1 MFRKHT
7 TKILLCSLCLIIAPT
22 HANYLEAE
30 FVGFKFD
37 NDNLPNSLSHYPTTT
52 QDDYFK
58 FPSIQKSSK
67 TNSTSTKLRLGFKYT
82 LDYLR
87 KNNLNRTVAPYGL
100 NIKNERLAT
109 TAKAL
114 MKWHGAFTPDA
125 LKNNFHLMEL
135 NTQNNVTSK
144 FTGYYTPIISAKLH
158 KDFEYRY
165 PIYRSPIATS
175 HRLSRAQINA
185 GALKNKGL
193 EIAWTNDPVGLFYVH
208 IQGSGVLQ
216 LPNGEKK
223 SLKFDGSNEKPFRS
237 IAKYMQNQGL
247 LRGNPSR
254 DVIQKWLEQHPSS
267 MQSVFNTNPRYIYF
281 TLDDGKVKTAS
292 GVPVI
297 SGHTVAVDTK
307 YIPFGAVILAKV
319 PIINSWGKIVGNEW
333 RILFSQDRGNAI
345 KGPARID
352 IYTGVGEQARK
363 MANNLTGHGKMYLL
377 LNKSSFEN
385 SLAANDY
392 LFQ

>member
-1 MFRKHT
+1 
-7 TKILLCSLCLIIAPT
+7 
-22 HANYLEAE
+22 
-30 FVGFKFD
+30 
-37 NDNLPNSLSHYPTTT
+37 
-52 QDDYFK
+52 
-58 FPSIQKSSK
+58 
-67 TNSTSTKLRLGFKYT
+67 
-82 LDYLR
+82 
-87 KNNLNRTVAPYGL
+87 
-100 NIKNERLAT
+100 
-109 TAKAL
+109 
-114 MKWHGAFTPDA
+114 
-125 LKNNFHLMEL
+125 
-135 NTQNNVTSK
+135 
-144 FTGYYTPIISAKLH
+144 
-158 KDFEYRY
+158 
-165 PIYRSPIATS
+165 
-175 HRLSRAQINA
+175 

-267 MQSVFNTNPRYIYF
+267 MRSVFNTNPRYIYF

>member
-1 MFRKHT
+1 
-7 TKILLCSLCLIIAPT
+7 LCFVIVPT
-22 HANYLEAE
+22 HASYLDAE
-30 FVGFKFD
+30 FVGFSFD
-37 NDNLPNSLSHYPTTT
+37 NNNLPNNASRYAETT

-58 FPSIQKSSK
+58 FPKTRKNNQ
-67 TNSTSTKLRLGFKYT
+67 TNSTPAKLRLGFKYT

-87 KNNLNRTVAPYGL
+87 RNNSNRTVAPYGL
-100 NIKNERLAT
+100 NIRNERLAT
-109 TAKAL
+109 TVKAL
-114 MKWHGAFTPDA
+114 MKWQGAFTPYA

-135 NTQNNVTSK
+135 NKQNRRTSK

-158 KDFEYRY
+158 KDYEYRY
-165 PIYRSPIATS
+165 PIYRSPITTS

-185 GALKNKGL
+185 GALANKGL

-216 LPNGEKK
+216 LPNGEQK

-254 DVIQKWLEQHPSS
+254 DVIKKWLDQHPNS
-267 MQSVFNTNPRYIYF
+267 MQSILNTNPRYIYF
-281 TLDDGKVKTAS
+281 TLDDGSVKTAS
-292 GVPVI
+292 GVPAI

-307 YIPFGAVILAKV
+307 YIPFGAVILAEV
-319 PIINSWGKIVGNEW
+319 PIINSWGKTVGNEW

-345 KGPARID
+345 KGPARLD

-363 MANNLTGHGKMYLL
+363 MANNLTGYGKMYLL
-377 LNKSSFEN
+377 LNKSPFEN
-385 SLAANDY
+385 SLAANEA